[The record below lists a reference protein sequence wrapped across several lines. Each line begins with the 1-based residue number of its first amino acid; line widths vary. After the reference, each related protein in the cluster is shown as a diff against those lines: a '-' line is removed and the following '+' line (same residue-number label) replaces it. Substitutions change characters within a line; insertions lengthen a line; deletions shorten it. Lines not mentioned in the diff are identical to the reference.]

1 MGAIVN
7 AICIVVGAGLGLVI
21 QKGLSQRFHDILMKG
36 MSLCVVV
43 IGIQGAIEAS
53 NTMLLIL
60 ALLFGALLGEALN
73 IEKAMEDLSYKL
85 EKTLVK
91 NPKESQFA
99 QGFLSAIM
107 IFCVGA
113 MAIVGSLQS
122 GLLGDHSMLYS
133 KGIIDGII
141 AVLLA
146 STNGVGVLFSAI
158 AVLLYEVTMTLLAG
172 VLGTYLSED
181 VISAMSSTGSVLLIA
196 LGFNMLDITK
206 FKVMNYIPAV
216 FLPILLLPI
225 LKWLG
230 LF

>member
-7 AICIVVGAGLGLVI
+7 AICIVVGAGFGLVI
-21 QKGLSQRFHDILMKG
+21 HKGLSQRFHDILMKG

-43 IGIQGAIEAS
+43 IGIQGAMQATD
-53 NTMLLIL
+53 TMLLIL
-60 ALLFGALLGEALN
+60 SLIFGSLIGEGLN
-73 IEKAMEDLSYKL
+73 IEKAMEDLSYKI
-85 EKTLVK
+85 EKRLVE
-91 NPKESQFA
+91 NPEESQFA

-122 GLLGDHSMLYS
+122 GLLSDHSMLYS
-133 KGIIDGII
+133 KGIIDGIV

-158 AVLLYEVTMTLLAG
+158 AVLIYEGSMTLLAG
-172 VLGTYLSED
+172 ILGTYLSESI
-181 VISAMSSTGSVLLIA
+181 ISAMSSTGSVLLIA
-196 LGFNMLDITK
+196 LGLNMLDISK

-216 FLPILLLPI
+216 FLPILLLP
-225 LKWLG
+225 LLEWMG
-230 LF
+230 L

>member
-7 AICIVVGAGLGLVI
+7 AMCIVIGAGLGLGI

-43 IGIQGAIEAS
+43 IGIQGAMQATD
-53 NTMLLIL
+53 TMLLIL
-60 ALLFGALLGEALN
+60 SLVFGSLIGEGLN
-73 IEKAMEDLSYKL
+73 IEKAMEHLSYKI
-85 EKTLVK
+85 EKRLVK
-91 NPKESQFA
+91 DPKESQFA

-122 GLLGDHSMLYS
+122 GLLDDDSMLYS

-141 AVLLA
+141 AILLA
-146 STNGVGVLFSAI
+146 STNGIGVLFSSI
-158 AVLLYEVTMTLLAG
+158 AVLLYEGGMTLLAG
-172 VLGTYLSED
+172 FLGSYLSD
-181 VISAMSSTGSVLLIA
+181 SVITGMSSVGSVLLIA
-196 LGFNMLDITK
+196 LGFNMIEVTH

-216 FLPILLLPI
+216 FLPILLLPL
-225 LKWLG
+225 LKWMG
-230 LF
+230 L

>member
-158 AVLLYEVTMTLLAG
+158 AVLLYEGTMTLLAG

>member
-7 AICIVVGAGLGLVI
+7 AICIVIGAGLGLII

-43 IGIQGAIEAS
+43 IGIQGAMQATD
-53 NTMLLIL
+53 TMLLIL
-60 ALLFGALLGEALN
+60 SLVFGSLIGEGLN
-73 IEKAMEDLSYKL
+73 IEKAMEDLSYKI
-85 EKTLVK
+85 EKRLVK

-122 GLLGDHSMLYS
+122 GLLGDDSMLYS

-141 AVLLA
+141 AILLA
-146 STNGVGVLFSAI
+146 STNGIGVLFSSI
-158 AVLLYEVTMTLLAG
+158 AVLIYEGGMTLLAD
-172 VLGTYLSED
+172 VLGSYLSD
-181 VISAMSSTGSVLLIA
+181 SVITGMSSVGSVLLIA
-196 LGFNMLDITK
+196 LGLNMLEVTN

-216 FLPILLLPI
+216 FLPILLLPL
-225 LKWLG
+225 LKWIG
-230 LF
+230 L

>member
-36 MSLCVVV
+36 MSLCIVV

-73 IEKAMEDLSYKL
+73 IEKTMEDLSYKL

-91 NPKESQFA
+91 NLKESQFA

-158 AVLLYEVTMTLLAG
+158 AVLLYEGTMTLLAG
-172 VLGTYLSED
+172 GLGTYLSED

-206 FKVMNYIPAV
+206 FKVMNFIPAV